1 MAVATGELYQVTLTG
16 LYQGQTIENVL
27 MFRARTSG
35 VTDAQIAGDLK
46 TFWDLLRPVIQHDYV
61 LTYMAVKRMTPTQL
75 DTFFVPATAGHEAGA
90 GTGGGVNSTIAAVIT
105 LRTGTAGKSHR
116 GRMYLAPDDSGNC
129 DTDGCR
135 LSSGGLA
142 NYVTAFT
149 NIKNLV
155 DDATGTALYVALGIY
170 SRLIGGQNP
179 FTVAGWQ
186 AVTQFVTQPILGN
199 QRRRRLGRGV

>member
-1 MAVATGELYQVTLTG
+1 MAIAVGELYQVTLTG

-27 MFRARTSG
+27 MFRARTTTA
-35 VTDAQIAGDLK
+35 TDAQIGGDLQ
-46 TFWDLLRPVIQHDYV
+46 TFWDLLRPLVQHDYT
-61 LTYMAVKRMTPTQL
+61 LTYMQVKRMTPVAL
-75 DTFFVPATAGHEAGA
+75 DTFFVPAAAGHENGA
-90 GTGGGVNSTIAAVIT
+90 ATGGGVNSTIAAVIT

-116 GRMYLAPDDSGNC
+116 GRIYLAPVDAGNC

-135 LSSGGLA
+135 LSAGGLA
-142 NYVTAFT
+142 NYNTAFT

-186 AVTQFVTQPILGN
+186 AVSQFVTQPILGN
-199 QRRRRLGRGV
+199 QRRRRMGRGV